1 MDKIQNLHDLKYYT
15 NMNLVTEL
23 ALKWGKLRPDNEE
36 IQALSKALTDI
47 AFYVIRVQ
55 EDLAQH
61 KVAISDYREDKN
73 KTILKYRRIKEK
85 FINLKKLQETTQDF
99 S

>member
-85 FINLKKLQETTQDF
+85 FINLKKLQETT
-99 S
+99 